1 MTAPEIALD
10 AGADLGEGPLWDGDR
25 GELVWLDITR
35 HLVHRFDPA
44 AGTDRSSDVGQPVGS
59 VGLRADGG
67 LIGALRDGFARIDDA
82 GSCDFIAPTEALN
95 AGTRMNDGKV
105 DPMGRFWAGTMA
117 FDACP
122 GAGSLY
128 RLGARGRV
136 DRVLTGLTISNG
148 MDWSADR
155 RRMYFIDSAS
165 YSVDVLSYDDATGAV
180 DGRRALCT
188 VGGGSTMPD
197 GMTLDA
203 DGFLWVAV
211 WGGSCVLRFAADGSP
226 AGRLTLPVSQPTS
239 CAFGGPELRDLY
251 ITTASRG
258 LSPEQ
263 RAREPHAG
271 ALFVAGPGVQGLPAH
286 RYLG

>member
-1 MTAPEIALD
+1 MKRPEIAFE

-25 GELVWLDITR
+25 AELVWLDITR

-44 AGTDRSSDVGQPVGS
+44 AGTDNFSDVGQPVGS
-59 VGLRADGG
+59 IGLRAGGG

-82 GSCDFIAPTEALN
+82 GSCETVAPTEAGN
-95 AGTRMNDGKV
+95 EGTRMNDGKV
-105 DPMGRFWAGTMA
+105 DPAGRFWAGTMA
-117 FDACP
+117 VDASP

-128 RLGARGRV
+128 RLDPRGHV
-136 DRVLTGLTISNG
+136 ERVLTGLTISNG

-155 RRMYFIDSAS
+155 RLMYFIDSAT
-165 YSVDVLSYDDATGAV
+165 YSVDVLAYDDATGAI
-180 DGRRALCT
+180 DGRRVLCT
-188 VGGGSTMPD
+188 VGQGDVMPD

-211 WGGSCVLRFAADGSP
+211 WGGSCVLRFAADGRP
-226 AGRLTLPVSQPTS
+226 AGRLMLPVSQPTS
-239 CAFGGPELRDLY
+239 CAFGGPDLRDLY

-271 ALFVAGPGVQGLPAH
+271 ALFVARPGAQGLPPH
-286 RYLG
+286 RFRG